1 MIRIDKYLWAVRQFK
16 TRTMAGDA
24 CRGGKVKL
32 NGAPIKA
39 SREIKVGDTIEIATP
54 GLTKVIKVLELLNNR
69 VGAPK
74 VPEFIQDI
82 TPQDAIDQAKLVR
95 QTNFEKRDRGIGR
108 PTKRDRRDIEALKKY
123 LS

>member
-123 LS
+123 LT

>member
-123 LS
+123 L

>member
-54 GLTKVIKVLELLNNR
+54 GLTKIIKVLELLNNR

-123 LS
+123 LT

>member
-123 LS
+123 LV

>member
-24 CRGGKVKL
+24 CRGGKVRL

-123 LS
+123 LT

>member
-1 MIRIDKYLWAVRQFK
+1 MIRIDKFLWAVRQYK

-32 NGAPIKA
+32 NGQPIKA
-39 SREIKVGDTIEIATP
+39 SRELKVGDIIEISTS
-54 GLTKVIKVLELLNNR
+54 GLVKKIKVTTLLNNR

-74 VPEFIQDI
+74 VAEYIEDLTPPE
-82 TPQDAIDQAKLVR
+82 AIEQAQLVR
-95 QTNFEKRDRGIGR
+95 QSNYEKRDRGLGR

-123 LS
+123 LI

>member
-1 MIRIDKYLWAVRQFK
+1 
-16 TRTMAGDA
+16 MAGDA
-24 CRGGKVKL
+24 CRGGKVRL

-123 LS
+123 L